1 VQKIK
6 EERFKEEMG
15 VFKILYERPFL
26 QEYKNVMYAR
36 LYGTGSAVVFS
47 LCVLPGAD
55 RAISASGKRRSSR
68 RRASAPRRRRP
79 RRK

>member
-1 VQKIK
+1 MQKIK

-26 QEYKNVMYAR
+26 QEYKNVLYAR

-47 LCVLPGAD
+47 LCVCA
-55 RAISASGKRRSSR
+55 AWC
-68 RRASAPRRRRP
+68 
-79 RRK
+79 

>member
-26 QEYKNVMYAR
+26 QEYKNVMYAP
-36 LYGTGSAVVFS
+36 LYRTGSAAVFAPS
-47 LCVLPGAD
+47 
-55 RAISASGKRRSSR
+55 RAMCAV
-68 RRASAPRRRRP
+68 AALY
-79 RRK
+79 